1 MGEMIVYA
9 VITLVSSAYQ
19 IKQQEKMKKKME
31 AAAEARKGQKF
42 TVSGTSAPLPVVYGK
57 QRLGGIHCSY
67 KVSSSYPSVTEN
79 ADEVLFTEFGSGAQ
93 SGSKNEFL
101 GVQTALCHGGIE
113 SVKHILVN
121 EIDYRGYTKEMKENK
136 SSFNHRFLIHKDGG
150 TADASATAF
159 GFPNTNKFTGCAYVN
174 NFFKLNR
181 DEPQYS
187 GIPSMA
193 YIVKGR
199 KVRAITRSG
208 SSPNYT
214 YSLNSSYTYSN
225 NPALCLLDYLLN
237 DDFGRGLT
245 ANDVDLESF
254 YNAADICDTPVLTG
268 ATIGGEV
275 NDVKPIF
282 SYTSQADFPT
292 TEIEPYMA
300 GYLYYDET
308 NDNLYTQTQS
318 GSAPNITASYT
329 LTTAPATD
337 TIPLYE
343 CNITLSTEETI
354 RNNIERI
361 LNTMGLSDLVWTPQ
375 GKYKLILSYP
385 QTQAQQDALVTH
397 TFNEDNIVRESVK
410 LVFPKAQDRFNQV
423 TVSFDNEFE
432 NFKDDT
438 FTWPPTNSS
447 VHQTYLSEDN
457 NQPLTTSLQG
467 DGVTSKYH
475 AQALAEQQ
483 VRKSRA
489 LYTLNFSVNKEG
501 LTVEPGDLIKV
512 SMPTMSITNELYR
525 VESIKVNTDFSVE
538 ISAYKFDFS
547 VLAWNVPNDLDYI
560 VKPNFDFKVEPPTSG
575 TFTLD
580 SSNNIGTASGK
591 LNWVAAND
599 ASVNEYIIE
608 ISPDNGL
615 NYYEL
620 GKTFNTSFD
629 ITGLKTGVYD
639 FSIRSRNITG
649 LLSER
654 VIVENK
660 TIQLKTVEKVAVIYA
675 NNNNLATNTQSYT
688 KGSNEFV
695 AFKNYDSDLPTLPI
709 RSGLTFSRFVGI
721 SIGSISKSG
730 DDVTINYTDGTTD
743 TFIVNG
749 VASVNKVNGVLT
761 ITYDDGSTSTL
772 TDGTDGN
779 GINSVTK
786 SGTTVTVTYDDS
798 TTNTFTVED
807 GVDSI
812 QGDPDYVT
820 VSNISK
826 TGSGSY
832 SANHIDVDFTFN
844 QAGTVVA
851 KRRYRVARS
860 SNTWDSTITTRDGDI
875 ADETNVSRLTPSI
888 SISGT
893 SALLTVT
900 YSHSGVTSVA
910 SAPLNIIADGV
921 GISSVSKT
929 NQTVT
934 VTYDD
939 SSTDTFT
946 VNGVSNVSKVGN
958 QLTIT
963 YDDGTTST
971 IDDGIDGDD
980 GNGIASVSKSG
991 TTVTVTYD
999 DSTTNTF
1006 TVEDGVDAI
1015 YADPDPVTT
1024 FSITKDQEAGTYSA
1038 NHIDVDFEF
1047 RQGSTT
1053 VAKRRYRLARSADSW
1068 GTLTTRDADISDE
1081 LNVSR
1086 LSASKNVSGQN
1097 ATILVTYSHNNITS
1111 IGSATLNII
1120 LNNNKGDP
1128 GVNGARGAGWWR
1140 YETGNTN
1147 SVTGLS
1153 NTVLNSYFSTATGL
1167 SVTAADRLIVVNSN
1181 DEAVGYLRNNA
1192 NNGWTEQAEFI
1203 DGSLLVNG
1211 TVTADAIQGSTITSD
1226 KLNSTEISTFGM
1238 TIGTLSSAA
1247 TGERLVLK
1255 DNKIQVFDA
1264 NNVARVTIGLL

>member
-1 MGEMIVYA
+1 MPEQIIIQA
-9 VITLVSSAYQ
+9 IITLASMAYQ
-19 IKQQEKMKKKME
+19 QTQHQKMKKKMD
-31 AAAEARKGQKF
+31 AAADARKGQKF
-42 TVSGTSAPLPVVYGK
+42 TISGTSAPLPVVYGK
-57 QRLGGIHCSY
+57 QRLGGIHCNY
-67 KVSSSYPSVTEN
+67 KVKSSYPSVSEN
-79 ADEVLFTEFGSGAQ
+79 ADEVLFTEFGNGAQ
-93 SGSKNEFL
+93 SGSKNEFF
-101 GVQTALCHGGIE
+101 GIQTALCHGGIE

-199 KVRAITRSG
+199 KVRAVTRSG
-208 SSPNYT
+208 SNPNYT
-214 YSLNSSYTYSN
+214 YSLSSSYTYSN
-225 NPALCLLDYLLN
+225 NPSLCLLDYLLN

-282 SYTSQADFPT
+282 SYTSQSDFPT
-292 TEIEPYMA
+292 TDIEPYMA
-300 GYLYYDET
+300 RYLYYDE
-308 NDNLYTQTQS
+308 NNNKLYTQTQS

-361 LNTMGLSDLVWTPQ
+361 LNTMALSDLVWTPQ

-385 QTQAQQDALVTH
+385 QTQSQQNALVTH

-410 LVFPKAQDRFNQV
+410 LAFPKAQDRFNQV
-423 TVSFDNEFE
+423 TISFDNEFE

-438 FTWPPTNSS
+438 FTWPPTGSA
-447 VHQTYLSEDN
+447 VHQSYLTEDN

-483 VRKSRA
+483 VRKSRY
-489 LYTLNFSVNKEG
+489 LYTLNFTVNKEG

-512 SMPTMSITNELYR
+512 NMPTMSITNELYR
-525 VESIKVNTDFSVE
+525 VESIKVNNDFSVE

-560 VKPNFDFKVEPPTSG
+560 VKPTFDFKVEPPTSG
-575 TFTLD
+575 TFTLN

-749 VASVNKVNGVLT
+749 V
-761 ITYDDGSTSTL
+761 
-772 TDGTDGN
+772 
-779 GINSVTK
+779 
-786 SGTTVTVTYDDS
+786 
-798 TTNTFTVED
+798 
-807 GVDSI
+807 
-812 QGDPDYVT
+812 
-820 VSNISK
+820 
-826 TGSGSY
+826 
-832 SANHIDVDFTFN
+832 
-844 QAGTVVA
+844 
-851 KRRYRVARS
+851 S
-860 SNTWDSTITTRDGDI
+860 S
-875 ADETNVSRLTPSI
+875 
-888 SISGT
+888 
-893 SALLTVT
+893 
-900 YSHSGVTSVA
+900 
-910 SAPLNIIADGV
+910 
-921 GISSVSKT
+921 
-929 NQTVT
+929 
-934 VTYDD
+934 
-939 SSTDTFT
+939 
-946 VNGVSNVSKVGN
+946 VSKVGN

-971 IDDGIDGDD
+971 IDDGINGDD

-999 DSTTNTF
+999 DNTTNTF

-1024 FSITKDQEAGTYSA
+1024 FNITKNQEASTYSA

-1047 RQGSTT
+1047 RQGATT
-1053 VAKRRYRLARSADSW
+1053 VAKRRYRLTRSGDSW
-1068 GTLTTRDADISDE
+1068 GTLSTRDGDISDE
-1081 LNVSR
+1081 LNVAR
-1086 LSASKNVSGQN
+1086 LSASRNVSDQN

-1128 GVNGARGAGWWR
+1128 GNSGARGAGWWR

-1153 NTVLNSYFSTATGL
+1153 DTVLNNYFSTATNL
-1167 SVTAADRLIVVNSN
+1167 SVTAGDRLIVVNSN

-1203 DGSLLVNG
+1203 DGGLIVNG
-1211 TVTADAIQGSTITSD
+1211 TVNANAIEASTITSD
-1226 KLNSTEISTFGM
+1226 KLNSTEMSTFGM
-1238 TIGTLSSAA
+1238 TIGTLSSSA